1 MKVCNAFRLLGHEV
15 KLYVPGTVPNV
26 GWESLQSHYGITA
39 EFSIEWLRSRRL
51 LRRYEFALSAT
62 RSGRRWEA
70 DYFYIWTLQAAA
82 IASSFGYPTIL
93 EMHDRPPS
101 RTGQLLFKRF
111 MRGRGARRVLPITQ
125 ALSNWLADEYEV
137 DLSAPFGKI
146 APMGVDLDRY
156 SKLPKPDEARDELG
170 LLAGVTAGYSGH
182 LYPGRGAELLFELA
196 QRNQEI
202 NFLWVGGE
210 ADAVEKWRRKKSDQ
224 GIENLQI
231 IGFVE
236 NEQIP
241 LYQAACD
248 VLLMPYQRKI
258 SISSGGDTARFASPM
273 KVFEYLASGKAI
285 ISSDL
290 PVISEILNQSN
301 AILLPAEDVGAWES
315 TLRDL
320 VFDVD
325 RRQSLG
331 SQAKEDAQR
340 YSWTE
345 RARMSLEGLSE

>member
-1 MKVCNAFRLLGHEV
+1 
-15 KLYVPGTVPNV
+15 
-26 GWESLQSHYGITA
+26 
-39 EFSIEWLRSRRL
+39 
-51 LRRYEFALSAT
+51 
-62 RSGRRWEA
+62 
-70 DYFYIWTLQAAA
+70 
-82 IASSFGYPTIL
+82 
-93 EMHDRPPS
+93 
-101 RTGQLLFKRF
+101 
-111 MRGRGARRVLPITQ
+111 VLPITQ

-156 SKLPKPDEARDELG
+156 SNLPKPDEARDELG